1 METDGRSG
9 ITLEILEVLKEIS
22 AKLNDKHQTVST
34 TNKEPETVHAVTTQ
48 SDVVK
53 IEDDATVHQKEKSSS
68 F

>member
-9 ITLEILEVLKEIS
+9 ITLEILEVLKETN
-22 AKLNDKHQTVST
+22 AKLSDKQQIVSRV
-34 TNKEPETVHAVTTQ
+34 NKEPETVHAVTAQ

-53 IEDDATVHQKEKSSS
+53 IEDDATVHLNEKSSS